1 MIMLLP
7 TLLTQVDDAAML
19 ALRQRLAGSTW
30 SVVIQLPD
38 RNEHVLTRY
47 TAMPDGSVRGQGT
60 VIDFGRPTPKVETRF
75 FWDRESKK
83 VVMDDRQGTMRMLGE
98 VRLEG
103 SKLVF
108 LYRPEGSSMDYIRDE
123 VTFNAESVGDGKVIA
138 GGKTVAG
145 YVMRRVAEPSK
156 ILALRGLDP
165 VELAKGK
172 EVSGVGTWTQSSGI
186 YTYRFSS
193 DANLEAFRAKTAQ
206 YEIQFGGACGFMGP
220 LSGRGAPDRF
230 LVHKERIYL
239 FASDGCRR
247 RFEANPEAFVVKTDP
262 ALRPNGRNRT
272 IGKNLLELAAR
283 AHGGPAIESIKSIG
297 YTELSKFESD
307 GQQKPYDQVWMATVK
322 GEYANFSTWND
333 VFFGTVAAPQ
343 ANWTGRTDQPEPLGQ
358 PERAYFVRQFAK
370 HPVWILRNRARY
382 VTEYKGK
389 STRPGGGADADQVS
403 VQWQGATTDLWI
415 DPMSRRI
422 VGWSSRELTS
432 TGFAPVPCAVTS
444 FVEVKG
450 VTVPKTWNVID
461 AEGTPREKGIS
472 GFFINEFVDPAY
484 FANPL
489 NVR

>member
-1 MIMLLP
+1 MMLLP
-7 TLLTQVDDAAML
+7 ALLTQADDAAML

-103 SKLVF
+103 NKLIF

-123 VTFNAESVGDGKVIA
+123 VTFNAESTGDGKVIA
-138 GGKTVAG
+138 GGKTVAA
-145 YVMRRVAEPSK
+145 YTMRRVSEPAK

-165 VELAKGK
+165 VELVKGK
-172 EVSGVGTWTQSSGI
+172 EVEGVGTWTHTAGM

-206 YEIQFGGACGFMGP
+206 YEIQQGGACGFMGP

-247 RFEANPEAFVVKTDP
+247 RFESNPDAFLAKQDP
-262 ALRPNGRNRT
+262 APRPNGRNRT

-297 YTELSKFESD
+297 YTVLSKFESD

-343 ANWTGRTDQPEPLGQ
+343 ANWTGRSDRPEPLGQ
-358 PERAYFVRQFAK
+358 LERGFFVRQFAK
-370 HPVWILRNRARY
+370 NPVWILKNRARY
-382 VTEYKGK
+382 VAEYKGK
-389 STRPGGGADADQVS
+389 SKRPGSGAEADQVS
-403 VQWQGATTDLWI
+403 VHWQGATTDLWI
-415 DPMSRRI
+415 DPTSRRV

-432 TGFAPVPCAVTS
+432 TGFLPVSCAVTS

-450 VTVPKTWNVID
+450 VTVPKTWSETGPDGVARD
-461 AEGTPREKGIS
+461 KGVNS
-472 GFFINEFVDPAY
+472 FFINEFVEPAY
-484 FANPL
+484 FVNPL